1 MPFFYV
7 DFWNYFFITCNAHI
21 IIIMYIVT
29 FLTSGLLLTK
39 KNICLL
45 MFKNVENIQKNI
57 CTRVEK
63 FYGQNKLRA
72 LS

>member
-7 DFWNYFFITCNAHI
+7 DFWNYFFITWNVHI

-57 CTRVEK
+57 CTRV
-63 FYGQNKLRA
+63 
-72 LS
+72 